1 MAGDEWNSGDGFAT
15 LPSSART
22 GLRFA
27 RARTIAIVIVSLIA
41 RSSWLGTGGRRRVGT
56 IAVALR
62 GLPASLRLRRSTSRA
77 LPDRLGGRVGLPRG
91 SLRSLSP
98 GASETAAL
106 IRVAEVHNRDGQK
119 SDGQAVPAA
128 DRRGRLRDTS
138 LEVRPVADGGI
149 DVDGVRSRSADS
161 QGDAAHYQHKGRL
174 RSEGL
179 RARWSAH
186 ERGAI
191 DTATAA
197 RRDPTKSCQARD
209 PIRLSAHAPGGYVC
223 SGKAPA
229 RQVISG
235 LRGDAG
241 CGNTSLTTQNLGLGA
256 GSTRG
261 VASWGCLSFLDR
273 RCDVGSAPVRRVV
286 GGERDALIRRDLTD

>member
-1 MAGDEWNSGDGFAT
+1 MGFLRIAT
-15 LPSSART
+15 
-22 GLRFA
+22 FA
-27 RARTIAIVIVSLIA
+27 VA
-41 RSSWLGTGGRRRVGT
+41 RRV
-56 IAVALR
+56 R
-62 GLPASLRLRRSTSRA
+62 
-77 LPDRLGGRVGLPRG
+77 D
-91 SLRSLSP
+91 
-98 GASETAAL
+98 AAL

-119 SDGQAVPAA
+119 PDGQAVPAA

-138 LEVRPVADGGI
+138 RVRPVADGGI

-161 QGDAAHYQHKGRL
+161 QGDAAHGQHKGRL

-261 VASWGCLSFLDR
+261 VASWGCCPSSIVDATWG
-273 RCDVGSAPVRRVV
+273 RCPFAVWLAANGTR
-286 GGERDALIRRDLTD
+286 